1 MALLD
6 GSMSRRA
13 LDRAY
18 NTPTPGTSAMLGDA
32 QFQQLLAAYNNRQPV
47 RSMTSTGEGQFDYY
61 TPDSATLNGYQ
72 IEAFGPNQDMYRVYQ
87 NLPEGS
93 DQLDFDGK
101 NFDIYSKGGQYVGTH
116 QFQNMGGGPILNALD
131 GFWDK
136 AIPIATM
143 AFIGGGFAGAAGYG
157 PMAGGNAPVGGLDLG
172 GGIGMGADGAITGA
186 TAMSPGGISGLSN
199 AGIMEAVGAGGS
211 AVGGGAGGFGSVG
224 QVFGGSGGAGYN
236 IPGLGSSLSG
246 SASTPSNFGNLLK
259 TLGVT
264 GGGNGLSLGS
274 LIGPAASLIGGYMSS
289 KASGKAADA
298 QLQAAREAMAMFEPW
313 RNAGGWSI
321 GQAATMLGK
330 NGPEAAKNAFMASPD
345 YQFRRD
351 EGEKSL
357 TRAAAA
363 AGLRGSG
370 KFLKDY
376 TRFNQDLASTEYGN
390 SLNRL
395 LAVAGM
401 GQTATNST
409 ADYRT
414 QAANAQ
420 AAGAVGSAN
429 AWTNALSQGAS
440 MYNNYQQQQ
449 QNNALLMA
457 AILSGRA

>member
-6 GSMSRRA
+6 GSMSRRV

-18 NTPTPGTSAMLGDA
+18 NTPTPGTSAMLGND
-32 QFQQLLAAYNNRQPV
+32 QFQQLLAAYHNRQPV

-61 TPDSATLNGYQ
+61 TPNNATLNGYQ
-72 IEAFGPNQDMYRVYQ
+72 IEAFGPNMDMYRVYQ
-87 NLPEGS
+87 NLPDGA

-101 NFDIYSKGGQYVGTH
+101 NFDVYGNNGQYIGTH
-116 QFQNMGGGPILNALD
+116 QFQNMGGGPVLNALD

-143 AFIGGGFAGAAGYG
+143 MFIGGGMAGAAGYG
-157 PMAGGNAPVGGLDLG
+157 PMAGGG
-172 GGIGMGADGAITGA
+172 T
-186 TAMSPGGISGLSN
+186 TPG
-199 AGIMEAVGAGGS
+199 AVGSGAGFVGEGAASGIAGWDAALAGSPSWTAAGGMTAGAGANGMWDVAGSAGGS
-211 AVGGGAGGFGSVG
+211 GAVGGAGGVVPPNPFV
-224 QVFGGSGGAGYN
+224 GGA
-236 IPGLGSSLSG
+236 
-246 SASTPSNFGNLLK
+246 ASTPSNLGNLLK

-264 GGGNGLSLGS
+264 GSGGNGLSLGS
-274 LIGPAASLIGGYMSS
+274 LAGPVASLVSGYMSS
-289 KASGKAADA
+289 KAAGKAADA
-298 QLQAAREAMAMFEPW
+298 QLQGAREAAAMFKPW
-313 RNAGGWSI
+313 TDAGGWAI
-321 GQAATMLGK
+321 GQGANMLGK
-330 NGPEAAKNAFMASPD
+330 NGPEAAKNAFMQSPD

-370 KFLKDY
+370 KFLKDFN
-376 TRFNQDLASTEYGN
+376 RFNQDLASTEFGN

-401 GQTATNST
+401 GQTATGSS

-414 QAANAQ
+414 QAANAA
-420 AAGAVGSAN
+420 AAGAVGKAN
-429 AWTNALSQGAS
+429 SWTNALTQGAS

-449 QNNALLMA
+449 QNNALMA